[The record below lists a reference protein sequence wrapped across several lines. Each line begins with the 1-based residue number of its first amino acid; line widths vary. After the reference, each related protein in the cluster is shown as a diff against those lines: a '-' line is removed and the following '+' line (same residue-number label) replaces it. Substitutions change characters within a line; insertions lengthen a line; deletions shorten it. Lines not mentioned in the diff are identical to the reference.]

1 MDATRFEITVSIAD
15 GRFMSAVRA
24 LIDTAAQS
32 AGCPSA
38 SAAQFASRVE
48 AAIEASL
55 RDGGVDPAAGLL
67 PVIVRRGDGPVEVL
81 VNGHLFSLDV

>member
-1 MDATRFEITVSIAD
+1 
-15 GRFMSAVRA
+15 VRA

-55 RDGGVDPAAGLL
+55 RDGGAGAAGLL

-81 VNGHLFSLDV
+81 VNGHIFSLDI

>member
-1 MDATRFEITVSIAD
+1 VDALRFEITVSIAD
-15 GRFMSAVRA
+15 ERFMSAVRA

-55 RDGGVDPAAGLL
+55 RDGGAGAAGLL
-67 PVIVRRGDGPVEVL
+67 PVTVRHADGPVEVL
-81 VNGHLFSLDV
+81 VNGNLFSLDV